1 MQNKKMTNPTDGINE
16 SNKKLRAIYDQL
28 CCLTAAIKDIDINV
42 EDIELEVDDVE
53 ELLQDIL
60 DVLSGSS
67 TFNEMSSVSIAA
79 AGTQVFTPGTV
90 HSFAWELG
98 TGATIQISNGVTTNT
113 FETNGNL
120 SFSTTNTQTLTITA
134 VGGTVKLIYIY

>member
-28 CCLTAAIKDIDINV
+28 CCITTAI
-42 EDIELEVDDVE
+42 
-53 ELLQDIL
+53 
-60 DVLSGSS
+60 SPS
-67 TFNEMSSVSIAA
+67 TTYNEMSSVSIAA
-79 AGTQVFTPGTV
+79 AGTQVFAPGTV

-113 FETNGNL
+113 FETNGNVT
-120 SFSTTNTQTLTITA
+120 FSNTNTQTITVTA
-134 VGGTVKLIYIY
+134 VGGTVKLIYLY